1 MEEKVTFEKSPEP
14 LDGMDDYENTVVI
27 KKTHD
32 GHVHIFYDDMN
43 RYELLGMIEVSRRV
57 VLDDFLED

>member
-1 MEEKVTFEKSPEP
+1 MEEKVTFEKSPKP

-43 RYELLGMIEVSRRV
+43 RYELLGMIEVGRCVALDV
-57 VLDDFLED
+57 VFKD